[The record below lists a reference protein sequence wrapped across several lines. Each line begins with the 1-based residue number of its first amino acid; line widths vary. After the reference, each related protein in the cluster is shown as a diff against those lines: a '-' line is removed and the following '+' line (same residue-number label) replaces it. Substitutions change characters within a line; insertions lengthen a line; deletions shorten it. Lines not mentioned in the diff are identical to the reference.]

1 MPTKIN
7 YKFSVE
13 EFAFILAHSG
23 ALEAGQGYLQ
33 AMLTLDDLAPERF
46 NDWMTVAS
54 HSLIARGDLSLDS
67 SGNYGDL
74 APDLQSLAQAVARD
88 QCTLRCQRAHQNTE
102 QFISFLFDDDLLL
115 AHWLEQRVA
124 TVIEVIA
131 DKPAVFE
138 RVAAFAGIAGDH
150 PLASDEQMTGR
161 LTINV
166 LSELRKVASK
176 HQLQPMT
183 ELLQRHMSSENT
195 KLIGALAETLIQ
207 PDTLW
212 GSVLRVER
220 ANNDSD
226 VIAERGFVFVAA
238 PGSPWLLPLDA
249 GDRDFVRVMPGT
261 QAGVAELCKQLI
273 RPN

>member
-1 MPTKIN
+1 MLTKTI

-13 EFAFILAHSG
+13 EFAFILAQSG

-33 AMLTLDDLAPERF
+33 AMLALEDLAPERF

-54 HSLIARGDLSLDS
+54 HSLIARGDLNLDS
-67 SGNYGDL
+67 TGNYGDL
-74 APDLQSLAQAVARD
+74 APDLQRLAQAVARD
-88 QCTLRCQRAHQNTE
+88 PCTLRCQRAHQNTE

-124 TVIEVIA
+124 MVIEVIE
-131 DKPAVFE
+131 DRPAVFE
-138 RVAAFAGIAGDH
+138 RIAAFAGIAGDH
-150 PLASDEQMTGR
+150 PLAADEQMTGR

-166 LSELRKVASK
+166 LGELRSVASQRK
-176 HQLQPMT
+176 LQPMT

-195 KLIGALAETLIQ
+195 TLIGALAEALIQ

-220 ANNDSD
+220 ANNNSD
-226 VIAERGFVFVAA
+226 VIAERGFVFIAA

-249 GDRDFVRVMPGT
+249 DDREFVRVMPGT
-261 QAGVAELCKQLI
+261 HIGVAELCQRLI
-273 RPN
+273 R